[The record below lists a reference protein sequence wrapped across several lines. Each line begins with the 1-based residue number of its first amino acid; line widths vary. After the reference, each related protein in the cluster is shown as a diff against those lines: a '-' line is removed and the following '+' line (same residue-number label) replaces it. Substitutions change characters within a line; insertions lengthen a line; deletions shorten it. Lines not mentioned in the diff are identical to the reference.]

1 MNCQQEGT
9 VCIYNDEMQ
18 LYKTFKA
25 VTESCKVR
33 DLWITDFVLMPNV
46 NKVAVAYTS
55 KELSKASIFDWL
67 HFDWCLFYAV
77 IYDMTSKLEFNL
89 AYRIVGIDA
98 TPYCLDYW

>member
-1 MNCQQEGT
+1 
-9 VCIYNDEMQ
+9 MQ

-25 VTESCKVR
+25 VTDSCKVR
-33 DLWITDFVLMPNV
+33 DLWITDFILMGNV

-55 KELSKASIFDWL
+55 KELSKKSLLNHTDRL
-67 HFDWCLFYAV
+67 LFVVV

-98 TPYCLDYW
+98 TPFCLDYW

>member
-1 MNCQQEGT
+1 M
-9 VCIYNDEMQ
+9 CIYNDEMQ

-55 KELSKASIFDWL
+55 KELSKISIFNSL
-67 HFDWCLFYAV
+67 HFHGYHFYVV

-98 TPYCLDYW
+98 TPFCLDYW